1 MFLWRGVTG
10 VDEAERKLDDEL
22 AKIEDRAEQESQSQ
36 RGSLFK
42 RAGDL
47 CAEFKGREKLAVSY
61 YGKAIDSYIRAGMNE
76 AATVLC
82 RRLIRYSPEVVR
94 AHFTLAALAL
104 MDERTA
110 DAAGEIMAYMYAAGR
125 TRTQRLAIP
134 RLRFMARATDEREL
148 RGVLLDAMLYLGD
161 KQGAAEMERGA
172 TIPVADRRAALT
184 ELVTLDPHELWER
197 AWLDQDE
204 PADGRGGMRHDFV
217 LREDLPPPNAGVD
230 ERRRER

>member
-22 AKIEDRAEQESQSQ
+22 SKIEDRAEGESPSQ

-47 CAEFKGREKLAVSY
+47 CAEFRGREKLAVSY
-61 YGKAIDSYIRAGMNE
+61 YGKAIDSFIRAEMHE
-76 AATVLC
+76 AAGVLC
-82 RRLIRYSPEVVR
+82 RRMIRYSPEVVR

-104 MDERTA
+104 MDQRVG
-110 DAAGEIMAYMYAAGR
+110 DAAGEITAYMYAAGR

-134 RLRFMARATDEREL
+134 RLRFMAKVTDDPQLRA
-148 RGVLLDAMLYLGD
+148 VLVDSLLYLGD
-161 KQGAAEMERGA
+161 KLGASEVTNGRA
-172 TIPVADRRAALT
+172 TIPPEKRQAEIT

-197 AWLDQDE
+197 AWLESDE
-204 PADGRGGMRHDFV
+204 RADGRASMGSEFV
-217 LREDLPPPNAGVD
+217 LREDLPPPRTDRD
-230 ERRRER
+230 ERLR

>member
-47 CAEFKGREKLAVSY
+47 CAEHRGREKLAVSY

-82 RRLIRYSPEVVR
+82 RRLIRFSPEVVR

-104 MDERTA
+104 IDQRAA

-134 RLRFMARATDEREL
+134 RLRFMARATDDKEL
-148 RGVLLDAMLYLGD
+148 RGVLLDALNYLGD
-161 KQGAAEMERGA
+161 KQGADEMLRVGT
-172 TIPVADRRAALT
+172 TIPVERRKAELT

-197 AWLDQDE
+197 AWLDTE
-204 PADGRGGMRHDFV
+204 VPADGRGSVRHDFA
-217 LREDLPPPNAGVD
+217 LRDDLPPPKSEGE
-230 ERRRER
+230 ERGR